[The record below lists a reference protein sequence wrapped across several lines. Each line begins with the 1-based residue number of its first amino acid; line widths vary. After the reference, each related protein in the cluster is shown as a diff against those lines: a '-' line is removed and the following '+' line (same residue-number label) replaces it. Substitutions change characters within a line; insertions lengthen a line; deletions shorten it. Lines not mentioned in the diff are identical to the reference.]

1 MNEGSILVLGG
12 TGFVGRHVVDRLVA
26 AGYKVVVPTRRLD
39 KALSLQVLPTVSIV
53 PADVNRADA
62 LTRLA
67 ASSAAVVNLVGI
79 LNETRRITFQKAH
92 VDFARAVTTACQL
105 AGVRRLVQMSA
116 LNADPDG
123 PSRYLRSKA
132 EAEAIVAAS
141 GLDWTIFRPS
151 VIFGREDRFLNL
163 FATLLRYVPVI
174 ALANPDARFQPVYV
188 GDVAHCVVD
197 ALPRP
202 STYGRTYPLC
212 GPNVYTLRELVR
224 YAGAVTGKT
233 RPIVGLGPTLSAIQA
248 SVLEHL
254 PGSLLTRD
262 NLASMKKDSTCDGE
276 SVRAFGVVPQALEN
290 VVPSYLG
297 FNAIRSRYSALRV
310 RGAR

>member
-26 AGYKVVVPTRRLD
+26 GGYKVLVPTRRFD
-39 KALSLQVLPTVSIV
+39 KARFLQVLPTVTV
-53 PADVNRADA
+53 VAEDANRAEV
-62 LTRLA
+62 LTRLVA
-67 ASSAAVVNLVGI
+67 GSAAVVNLVGI
-79 LNETRRITFQKAH
+79 LNESRGITFQKAH
-92 VDFARAVTTACQL
+92 VDFARAVTAACQA

-123 PSRYLRSKA
+123 PSRYLRSKG

-163 FATLLRYVPVI
+163 FAALLRYAPVI

-188 GDVAHCVVD
+188 GDVAQCLVE

-202 STYGRTYPLC
+202 WTYGRIYPLC
-212 GPNVYTLRELVR
+212 GPNVYSLRELVR
-224 YAGAVTGKT
+224 YAGAVTGKS
-233 RPIVGLGPTLSAIQA
+233 RPIIGLGPMLSNIQA

-262 NLASMKKDSTCDGE
+262 NLASMRKDSTCDGE
-276 SVRAFGVVPQALEN
+276 SVAAFGVVPQALEN

-297 FNAIRSRYSALRV
+297 PTAIRSRYSTLRL

>member
-1 MNEGSILVLGG
+1 MNERPILVLGG
-12 TGFVGRHVVDRLVA
+12 TGFLGRHVVDRLVA
-26 AGYKVVVPTRRLD
+26 AGHEVVVPTRRFD
-39 KALSLQVLPTVSIV
+39 KARFLQVLPTVNLVS
-53 PADVNRADA
+53 ADVNRADA
-62 LTRLA
+62 LTRLV

-79 LNETRRITFQKAH
+79 LNETQGITFEKAH
-92 VDFARAVTTACQL
+92 VDFARTVTGACRS

-123 PSRYLRSKA
+123 PSRYLRSKG

-174 ALANPDARFQPVYV
+174 ALANPDARFQPVHV
-188 GDVAHCVVD
+188 GDVAHCLVE

-202 STYGRTYPLC
+202 STYGRIYPLC
-212 GPNVYTLRELVR
+212 GPTVYSLRELVR
-224 YAGAVTGKT
+224 YAGAVTGKS
-233 RPIVGLGPTLSAIQA
+233 RPIIGLGPTLATIQA
-248 SVLEHL
+248 SVLERL

-262 NLASMKKDSTCDGE
+262 NLASMQKDSTCDGE
-276 SVRAFGVVPQALEN
+276 SVSAFGVVPQALES

-297 FNAIRSRYSALRV
+297 PEAIRSRYSTLRV

>member
-1 MNEGSILVLGG
+1 MNNGSILVLGG
-12 TGFVGRHVVDRLVA
+12 AGFVGRHVVDRLVA
-26 AGYKVVVPTRRLD
+26 AGDKVVVPTRRFD
-39 KALSLQVLPTVSIV
+39 KARFLHVLPTVTIIS
-53 PADVNRADA
+53 ADVNRAEA
-62 LTRLA
+62 LTRLV

-79 LNETRRITFQKAH
+79 LNETRGTTFQQAH
-92 VDFARAVTTACQL
+92 VDFARAVTTACQA
-105 AGVRRLVQMSA
+105 AGVRRLVHMSA
-116 LNADPDG
+116 LNADPAG
-123 PSRYLRSKA
+123 PSRYLRSKG

-163 FATLLRYVPVI
+163 FAALLRYVPVI
-174 ALANPDARFQPVYV
+174 ALASPDARFQPVYV
-188 GDVAHCVVD
+188 GDVAQCLVE

-202 STYGRTYPLC
+202 SSYGRIYPLC
-212 GPNVYTLRELVR
+212 GPNVYSLRDLVR
-224 YAGAVTGKT
+224 YVGAITGKS
-233 RPIVGLGPTLSAIQA
+233 RPIMSLGPTLSTIQA

-262 NLASMKKDSTCDGE
+262 NLASMRKDSTCDGE
-276 SVRAFGVVPQALEN
+276 SVAAFGVMPQALEN

-297 FNAIRSRYSALRV
+297 PNAIRSRYSMLRW

>member
-26 AGYKVVVPTRRLD
+26 AVYKVIVPTRRFD
-39 KALSLQVLPTVSIV
+39 KARFLQVLPTVALVSG
-53 PADVNRADA
+53 DVNRAET
-62 LTRLA
+62 LTRLVA
-67 ASSAAVVNLVGI
+67 GSGAVVNLVGI
-79 LNETRRITFQKAH
+79 LNETRGVTFQKAH
-92 VDFARAVTTACQL
+92 VDFARAVTAACRS
-105 AGVRRLVQMSA
+105 AGVRRLIQMSA
-116 LNADPDG
+116 LNADPNG
-123 PSRYLRSKA
+123 PSRYLRSKG

-163 FATLLRYVPVI
+163 FATLLDYAPVI

-188 GDVAHCVVD
+188 GDVAQCVTE

-202 STYGRTYPLC
+202 STYGRIYPLC
-212 GPNVYTLRELVR
+212 GPSVYSLRELVR
-224 YAGAVTGKT
+224 YVGAVTGKV
-233 RPIVGLGPTLSAIQA
+233 RPIIGLGPTLSRMQA

-262 NLASMKKDSTCDGE
+262 NLLSMQKDSTCDGE
-276 SVRAFGVVPQALEN
+276 SVAALGVIPQALEYI
-290 VVPSYLG
+290 VPSYLG
-297 FNAIRSRYSALRV
+297 PNALRSRYSMLRV